1 MLDRADIVLPRYTDS
16 EVLFSR
22 TLSSLAGAAL
32 QEGGWRIAL
41 RDLSAALGGGTHL
54 RLCLSDG
61 VSEII
66 ETYDWQRPLNAGSVH
81 FDRSTRDK
89 SVSWKAIQTQYPK
102 TAVSLLE
109 SGSRSYGRAL
119 LDDGDVFGDFPESGT
134 LITLLDMGGVHGA
147 LAVNIDDQDADERA
161 IALDIMQRLHLP
173 LEQAAVAHSTVATIQ
188 SQLSLS
194 GALLD
199 HLPFG
204 LITLDMTGRV
214 LSTNA
219 AGQRLVEL
227 GTVLAVRDQR
237 LYACDSSENQAVQ
250 TALQNLTKGHDRPEP
265 RLLKLYGIDG
275 EKPWSLS
282 ISRPETP
289 DHAGAL
295 AWTTRRPA
303 AVICVSDRDPITTVR
318 SRQIAA
324 TFGLSPQEEIL
335 ASRIAAGD
343 SLAVVAERTHR
354 SVETLRTQLRAV
366 FQKTEVRSQAELV
379 QLVLCAPTAPLPLSR
394 APAE

>member
-1 MLDRADIVLPRYTDS
+1 MFDRADIVLSRFTDN

-32 QEGGWRIAL
+32 QEGGWRVAL
-41 RDLSAALGGGTHL
+41 RDLSSALGDVTQL

-61 VSEII
+61 ASDAI
-66 ETYDWQRPLNAGSVH
+66 ETYDWQRPTGGGTVH
-81 FDRSTRDK
+81 FERSARDK
-89 SVSWKAIQTQYPK
+89 SASWKSIQTQYPK

-109 SGSRSYGRAL
+109 TGSKSYGRAL
-119 LDDGDVFGDFPESGT
+119 LDDGDVFGDFPASGT

-147 LAVNIDDQDADERA
+147 LAVNIDAHDADERA
-161 IALDIMQRLHLP
+161 TALEMMQRLHLP

-204 LITLDMTGRV
+204 LVTLDMTARV

-219 AGQRLVEL
+219 AGQRLVDL

-237 LYACDSSENQAVQ
+237 LYACDSAENQAVQ
-250 TALQNLTKGHDRPEP
+250 TALQNLLNGRENPDP

-289 DHAGAL
+289 GHAGAL

-318 SRQIAA
+318 ARQIAA
-324 TFGLSPQEEIL
+324 TYGLSPQEELL
-335 ASRIAAGD
+335 AARIAAGD
-343 SLAVVAERTHR
+343 SLAVIAERTQR

-366 FQKTEVRSQAELV
+366 FQKAEVRTQAELV
-379 QLVLCAPTAPLPLSR
+379 QLVLCAPTAPLQLSR
-394 APAE
+394 ASAE